1 MYLCLAGG
9 VRGWQHVLAAF
20 RRRPGAPPSLRKD
33 HRETSLHRAR
43 ENVGGSLLGDRRF
56 NRRGDRYCKRLEPA
70 SREGQIVFDE
80 HALFRRVEHLE
91 WERHRRRRQRRRRP
105 LRFVENQ
112 LRHGGQA
119 SDASG
124 VYGSSDNGYG
134 VFGSTGSSSG
144 YGVVS
149 QGNELVEGE
158 IYTSGSCK
166 SGCSKTRGQ
175 ASFGTRASE
184 PDIEDSGEAVLR
196 NGVARVALN
205 ADFVNTIDSSK
216 AYVVLLTP
224 EGDASMYVA
233 GRTPAGFEVREVGG
247 SHGSAPFAY
256 RIIAKPFG
264 VRDERL
270 PFKSV
275 VDASTLGRR
284 GAP

>member
-1 MYLCLAGG
+1 MKHHFTAPAKTWAALSLAIAVSTGGAIAIANASSQPPAKVKSCSTSTPCLDESNTSSGNAIEGDANAGDG
-9 VRGWQHVLAAF
+9 LFGSSKTNYGTAGESFGIEA
-20 RRRPGAPPSLRKD
+20 G
-33 HRETSLHRAR
+33 
-43 ENVGGSLLGDRRF
+43 VGGF
-56 NRRGDRYCKRLEPA
+56 N
-70 SREGQIVFDE
+70 
-80 HALFRRVEHLE
+80 HA
-91 WERHRRRRQRRRRP
+91 
-105 LRFVENQ
+105 
-112 LRHGGQA
+112 QA